1 MSLVCSVIFIHHAFN
16 ANILDKDYA
25 FSDGE
30 ILMVDN
36 AVRTHFEPYER
47 HFKEIGFTENTIKKY
62 LQCTNIQTVTV
73 PVPAKFLRASNVPTG
88 LLNEMIAYLNSE
100 ERNHHNFS
108 ELLLFSCLSIFAA
121 CKGFITLLTNGVL
134 FVSGKVRNIVNM
146 KLAHPWKLKDI
157 CDCLY
162 ISESLLKKKLK
173 ARANDILTD
182 SIRCQNAARKKFDTR
197 RRFSQ

>member
-47 HFKEIGFTENTIKKY
+47 HFKEIGFNENTIKKY
-62 LQCTNIQTVTV
+62 LQCTNIQTVTM

-134 FVSGKVRNIVNM
+134 SVSGKVRNIVNM

-173 ARANDILTD
+173 QEQT
-182 SIRCQNAARKKFDTR
+182 T
-197 RRFSQ
+197 

>member
-47 HFKEIGFTENTIKKY
+47 HFKEIGF
-62 LQCTNIQTVTV
+62 
-73 PVPAKFLRASNVPTG
+73 
-88 LLNEMIAYLNSE
+88 NE
-100 ERNHHNFS
+100 
-108 ELLLFSCLSIFAA
+108 
-121 CKGFITLLTNGVL
+121 
-134 FVSGKVRNIVNM
+134 
-146 KLAHPWKLKDI
+146 
-157 CDCLY
+157 
-162 ISESLLKKKLK
+162 

>member
-47 HFKEIGFTENTIKKY
+47 HFKEIGFNENTIKKY
-62 LQCTNIQTVTV
+62 LQCTNIQTVTM

-88 LLNEMIAYLNSE
+88 LLISTRKNAIIIIFQ
-100 ERNHHNFS
+100 NFCFF
-108 ELLLFSCLSIFAA
+108 LACLFLPHA
-121 CKGFITLLTNGVL
+121 K
-134 FVSGKVRNIVNM
+134 VS
-146 KLAHPWKLKDI
+146 LH
-157 CDCLY
+157 Y
-162 ISESLLKKKLK
+162 
-173 ARANDILTD
+173 
-182 SIRCQNAARKKFDTR
+182 
-197 RRFSQ
+197 

>member
-108 ELLLFSCLSIFAA
+108 ELLLFSCLYYPTLQAVTIHQSHHMMAA
-121 CKGFITLLTNGVL
+121 QEFDIV
-134 FVSGKVRNIVNM
+134 VSNYLDNIEN
-146 KLAHPWKLKDI
+146 
-157 CDCLY
+157 
-162 ISESLLKKKLK
+162 
-173 ARANDILTD
+173 
-182 SIRCQNAARKKFDTR
+182 
-197 RRFSQ
+197 

>member
-73 PVPAKFLRASNVPTG
+73 PVPAKFFTCFKCTELDCF
-88 LLNEMIAYLNSE
+88 NEMIA
-100 ERNHHNFS
+100 
-108 ELLLFSCLSIFAA
+108 LSQL
-121 CKGFITLLTNGVL
+121 GRTQ
-134 FVSGKVRNIVNM
+134 S
-146 KLAHPWKLKDI
+146 
-157 CDCLY
+157 
-162 ISESLLKKKLK
+162 S
-173 ARANDILTD
+173 
-182 SIRCQNAARKKFDTR
+182 
-197 RRFSQ
+197 

>member
-100 ERNHHNFS
+100 DAIIIIFQNFCFF
-108 ELLLFSCLSIFAA
+108 LACLFLPHA
-121 CKGFITLLTNGVL
+121 K
-134 FVSGKVRNIVNM
+134 VS
-146 KLAHPWKLKDI
+146 LH
-157 CDCLY
+157 Y
-162 ISESLLKKKLK
+162 
-173 ARANDILTD
+173 
-182 SIRCQNAARKKFDTR
+182 
-197 RRFSQ
+197 